1 VIWLLIVCALG
12 LVAFTALG
20 IEDSRHHRALRAP
33 DQS

>member
-1 VIWLLIVCALG
+1 MIWLLILLLVG
-12 LVAFTALG
+12 LAAFIALG

>member
-1 VIWLLIVCALG
+1 VIWLLLAG
-12 LVAFTALG
+12 LLDLAAFVALG